1 MTYRNH
7 LNVGDNQTE
16 YAAYIDDNRH
26 PRGLFG
32 VSVTEEVVA
41 QQSLPGRT
49 ADAENSGVASSSA
62 KGCAAAKPA
71 RSESGLFA
79 RRGLDGTCESGERT
93 FDGIV
98 REQTAQHNRLLLPE
112 RGVEALG
119 GHHVEVPL
127 V

>member
-7 LNVGDNQTE
+7 LNVGDDQTE
-16 YAAYIDDNRH
+16 YAAYIVDNRH
-26 PRGLFG
+26 PQGLFG

-41 QQSLPGRT
+41 QRSLPSRA
-49 ADAENSGVASSSA
+49 ADAESSGVEFSSA
-62 KGCAAAKPA
+62 KGRAATKPA
-71 RSESGLFA
+71 RSESGLFT
-79 RRGLDGTCESGERT
+79 RRGLDSTGESGERT

>member
-7 LNVGDNQTE
+7 LNVGDDQTE
-16 YAAYIDDNRH
+16 YAAYTDDNRH

-49 ADAENSGVASSSA
+49 ADAERSGVASSSA
-62 KGCAAAKPA
+62 TGRAATKPA

-79 RRGLDGTCESGERT
+79 RRGLDSTGESGERT
-93 FDGIV
+93 SDGIV

-112 RGVEALG
+112 REVEALG

>member
-7 LNVGDNQTE
+7 LNVGDDQTE

-41 QQSLPGRT
+41 QQSLPGRA
-49 ADAENSGVASSSA
+49 ADAESSDVASSSA
-62 KGCAAAKPA
+62 TGRAAAKPA
-71 RSESGLFA
+71 RSKSGLFA
-79 RRGLDGTCESGERT
+79 CRVLDCTGEFGQRT

-98 REQTAQHNRLLLPE
+98 
-112 RGVEALG
+112 
-119 GHHVEVPL
+119 
-127 V
+127 

>member
-7 LNVGDNQTE
+7 LNVGDDQTE

-41 QQSLPGRT
+41 QRSLPGRA
-49 ADAENSGVASSSA
+49 ADAGRSGVESSSA
-62 KGCAAAKPA
+62 KGRAATKPA

-79 RRGLDGTCESGERT
+79 RGGLDSTGESGERT